1 MSSSTE
7 VPVYSVDSSL
17 LSQKQIFFFL
27 IKSKAIDFA
36 KCKFIRLKGK
46 KEFYQLFHCSV

>member
-1 MSSSTE
+1 MSSSLE

-17 LSQKQIFFFL
+17 LSQKQIFFL
-27 IKSKAIDFA
+27 IKSKAIEFA